1 MIEPHDIL
9 IKLLKRP
16 LLINRISQSIR
27 IQILLLRK
35 WLKSRPKRLL
45 NHKTVRQ
52 RNRLLILLLTFLF
65 LQYIYLLF
73 FCFGY
78 GKCAAALCVSVSQ
91 SLLIHGLLPL
101 QLILIS
107 KYVMDQEINFS
118 VHKILLHHI
127 KLKCCCIILR
137 EDFLAWELN
146 LCYWMDENFIAFE
159 VLGLEFFKL
168 TAAVVVS
175 TLLRWLL
182 IRQYQ
187 KWLLKL
193 FLKLFKRLHLK
204 KNKLI
209 NKLSPLIPIKLLCFL
224 HLFINFRQKVNN
236 HTFSLDFLLQFLWW
250 SYELGCE
257 LLAVNTPFVLNLIKI
272 LQIRLAPIY
281 IIEKTMKQFVLD
293 IWARTIVKSF
303 DNCSI

>member
-91 SLLIHGLLPL
+91 SLLIHRLLSL
-101 QLILIS
+101 QLILIPEN
-107 KYVMDQEINFS
+107 VMDQEIYLS

-127 KLKCCCIILR
+127 KLKCCCVILR
-137 EDFLAWELN
+137 EYFITWKLN

-159 VLGLEFFKL
+159 VLCLELFKL
-168 TAAVVVS
+168 TASMVMS

-187 KWLLKL
+187 KWLLKI
-193 FLKLFKRLHLK
+193 FLQFLKRLHL
-204 KNKLI
+204 
-209 NKLSPLIPIKLLCFL
+209 
-224 HLFINFRQKVNN
+224 
-236 HTFSLDFLLQFLWW
+236 
-250 SYELGCE
+250 
-257 LLAVNTPFVLNLIKI
+257 
-272 LQIRLAPIY
+272 
-281 IIEKTMKQFVLD
+281 
-293 IWARTIVKSF
+293 
-303 DNCSI
+303 